1 VAIFIGE
8 IIVYSIQRLKSFLQK
23 AKRWRAAYTIF
34 TWLGRVDREFWV
46 FCTGQKRNTYRF
58 SAFWRIRKSKVYI
71 WPKRLHR
78 DYKTNFKERK
88 DTKYNVCAHSFG
100 CRVAISL
107 SCGGCVNKL
116 LITGG
121 AGLKP
126 KFSIKKA
133 FAKFRYKLA
142 KVWVRCG
149 LVGKEYLE
157 NFGSSDYK
165 ALPLIMKKTFSNIV
179 NFYQNDMLKDIKCA
193 TLLVWG
199 NKDSQTPLYMAKTME
214 KHIKDCGLV
223 VFENCGHFA
232 YVEKAYDFEKIL
244 NNFLKDWLW
253 HFFQQII

>member
-1 VAIFIGE
+1 MF
-8 IIVYSIQRLKSFLQK
+8 IVYK
-23 AKRWRAAYTIF
+23 
-34 TWLGRVDREFWV
+34 D
-46 FCTGQKRNTYRF
+46 
-58 SAFWRIRKSKVYI
+58 SKVFYKRQKGDGLPILFLHGWGGSTESFEYFARGKNALLIDFPPFGKSESPKYI
-71 WPKRLHR
+71 YNLN
-78 DYKTNFKERK
+78 DYIEITKQILKKEK
-88 DTKYNVCAHSFG
+88 ITKYNICAHSFG

-107 SCGGCVNKL
+107 SCDRCVNKL

-133 FAKFRYKLA
+133 LAKFRYKLA
-142 KVWVRCG
+142 KMWVRCG

-165 ALPLIMKKTFSNIV
+165 ALPFMMKKTFSNIV

-199 NKDSQTPLYMAKTME
+199 NKDTQTPLYMAKTME
-214 KHIKDCGLV
+214 KAIQDCGLV